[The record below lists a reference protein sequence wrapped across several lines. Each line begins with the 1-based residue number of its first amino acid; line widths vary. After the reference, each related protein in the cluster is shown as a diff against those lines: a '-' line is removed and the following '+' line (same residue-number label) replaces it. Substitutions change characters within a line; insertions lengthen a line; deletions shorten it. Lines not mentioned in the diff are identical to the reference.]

1 MDQLLE
7 AVDVRY
13 LLLDNYKKMG
23 LDENHL
29 AALLLIDQLLHQGT
43 MLVTADLLA
52 LKMSLP
58 VEAIDAVLVD
68 LLNHDLIEYDNS
80 GNQMKTTLNPL
91 KRKLYSEFQLSIVKR
106 SEENAR
112 EDFANQVSNIYG
124 LIEKEWGRTLTPL
137 EFGRIREWI
146 SFGYTDQMIIDA
158 LHEAGA
164 ARKQSIR
171 AIDKILLKRTARS
184 DVAKEG
190 YSAVSEQWEKDID
203 KTIEIAQTK
212 WLDDDE

>member
-7 AVDVRY
+7 AVDLRY

-43 MLVTADLLA
+43 LLVTADLLG

-58 VEAIDAVLVD
+58 LEAIDAVLVD

-124 LIEKEWGRTLTPL
+124 IIEKEWGRTLTPL

-146 SFGYTDQMIIDA
+146 SFGYTDQMIVDA
-158 LHEAGA
+158 LH
-164 ARKQSIR
+164 
-171 AIDKILLKRTARS
+171 
-184 DVAKEG
+184 
-190 YSAVSEQWEKDID
+190 
-203 KTIEIAQTK
+203 
-212 WLDDDE
+212 